1 MKTDLTKF
9 YGGNPAGLDLI
20 PARTAIVPSH
30 NFSVRAAMEAL
41 FRYRLLFTAV
51 AATVF
56 AAAVLVTFLTPKQY
70 ASEAKFLVQNAR
82 ENVVLSPERTA
93 APNAS
98 SIVSEEQVNSEIEIL
113 RSRDVIEP
121 VADAQWQNLAP
132 NERTVEAMRR
142 HEQLLK
148 SFDSRLATDIVRQ
161 TNVINV
167 RLTAGSP
174 EKARDDLERLSEAYL
189 AKRRQIQRPAGASQF
204 FASEAER
211 IRKDWNAANEQ
222 LVEFQQ
228 QHELLSLPEREEEIN
243 RQISEG
249 EEDLLKTDASL
260 RELDA
265 RLSESRRQLNDLPPR
280 QSTEDTVVPNL
291 GSVGQLTTLLVQLKN
306 TRTTLL
312 AKFQPTDRE
321 VRELDEQIATTES
334 ALDEATRFA
343 SHQKSTDVD
352 PAWQQVHKAYVETD
366 ITRQATAAL
375 RSKLSSQNASLR
387 QELMGLQ
394 AYTAQFDNLRARAD
408 ELKANYQL
416 YVEKRD
422 QAQIEDAMDAQNLT
436 NVAVVQQPTFSYV
449 QVAPRRRLNMLLGFV
464 TAVFL
469 GICAVYFADT
479 GRETIATPRELDHL
493 SPYPVLATM
502 PQSTVLT
509 ALIVL
514 REFSARDEVKP

>member
-1 MKTDLTKF
+1 MNTEPTKL
-9 YGGNPAGLDLI
+9 YGGRDTGLNAI
-20 PARTAIVPSH
+20 PARMPGAPVS
-30 NFSVRAAMEAL
+30 NFSLRTAMEAL
-41 FRYRLLFTAV
+41 FRYRLLFTVV

-56 AAAVLVTFLTPKQY
+56 IVAVLATLLTAKQY

-93 APNAS
+93 APNAN
-98 SIVSEEQVNSEIEIL
+98 SIVSEEQVNSEIQVF

-121 VADAQWQNLAP
+121 VADPPWRDLAP
-132 NERTVEAMRR
+132 NERTMEAMRR

-161 TNVINV
+161 TNVIDV

-189 AKRRQIQRPAGASQF
+189 TKRRQLQRPAGASRF

-211 IRKDWNAANEQ
+211 IRKNWNAANEQ

-228 QHELLSLPEREEEIN
+228 QHELLSLPEREQEIN

-312 AKFQPTDRE
+312 TKFQPTDRE
-321 VRELDEQIATTES
+321 VRELDQQIATTTS

-352 PAWQQVHKAYVETD
+352 PAWQQVQTAYVQAD
-366 ITRQATAAL
+366 ITRGATAAL
-375 RSKLSSQNASLR
+375 RAKLSSQNASLR
-387 QELMGLQ
+387 RELVGLQ

-449 QVAPRRRLNMLLGFV
+449 PVAPRRRLNMLLGFV
-464 TAVFL
+464 TAAFL
-469 GICAVYFADT
+469 GICAVYFADA
-479 GRETIATPRELDHL
+479 GRETIATPRELDRT
-493 SPYPVLATM
+493 SRYQVLATM
-502 PQSTVLT
+502 PLSPVLT

-514 REFSARDEVKP
+514 QELSARDEVKP